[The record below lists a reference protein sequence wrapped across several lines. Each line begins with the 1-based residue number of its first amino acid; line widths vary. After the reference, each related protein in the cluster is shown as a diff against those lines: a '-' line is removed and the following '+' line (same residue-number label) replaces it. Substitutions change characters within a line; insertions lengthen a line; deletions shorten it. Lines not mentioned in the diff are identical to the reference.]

1 MMRTGVLYGGEA
13 ETFGFG
19 RTECAAFTGYR
30 PAKFLA
36 AFPQGDARQRV
47 GELLRPVV
55 AGLYD
60 RGVRLFLSGMAEGFD
75 LWAAAEVLAL
85 RDRGRC
91 PDAAVAAVIPFRG
104 QERGY
109 APASLDEY
117 RFICARAVAVRVL
130 SDRYYPECFYRRN
143 DFLVDNASVVVGNKI
158 CNFITYWFT
167 VTYNVYQRA
176 VLNLVS
182 FWYHYITFVIISLN
196 FISYIFLL
204 YF

>member
-1 MMRTGVLYGGEA
+1 MRTGVLYGGEA

-60 RGVRLFLSGMAEGFD
+60 LGVRLFLSGMAEGFD

-85 RDRGRC
+85 RDRGRMPRC
-91 PDAAVAAVIPFRG
+91 TG
-104 QERGY
+104 CGGH
-109 APASLDEY
+109 SLS
-117 RFICARAVAVRVL
+117 RAGA
-130 SDRYYPECFYRRN
+130 
-143 DFLVDNASVVVGNKI
+143 GI
-158 CNFITYWFT
+158 
-167 VTYNVYQRA
+167 RA
-176 VLNLVS
+176 CLPR
-182 FWYHYITFVIISLN
+182 
-196 FISYIFLL
+196 
-204 YF
+204 

>member
-60 RGVRLFLSGMAEGFD
+60 LGVRLFLSGMAEGFD

-130 SDRYYPECFYRRN
+130 SDRYADAVMQLREADIAALVESGDLDQGAEPLTTQRMSELYPLFATSLLS
-143 DFLVDNASVVVGNKI
+143 LVKNAESAVTGSVPGD
-158 CNFITYWFT
+158 
-167 VTYNVYQRA
+167 R
-176 VLNLVS
+176 
-182 FWYHYITFVIISLN
+182 
-196 FISYIFLL
+196 
-204 YF
+204 

>member
-60 RGVRLFLSGMAEGFD
+60 LGVRLFLSGMAEGFD

-117 RFICARAVAVRVL
+117 RFICARAVAVRCSPTAIIRSVSTAATIFWSITPRWWWATTTGRGAEPPIPSGGRTAAGCRSSISAPENLLCSILDGRSSL
-130 SDRYYPECFYRRN
+130 S
-143 DFLVDNASVVVGNKI
+143 
-158 CNFITYWFT
+158 
-167 VTYNVYQRA
+167 
-176 VLNLVS
+176 
-182 FWYHYITFVIISLN
+182 
-196 FISYIFLL
+196 LL
-204 YF
+204 Y

>member
-1 MMRTGVLYGGEA
+1 MRTGVLYGGEA

-60 RGVRLFLSGMAEGFD
+60 LGVRLFLSGMAEGFD

-91 PDAAVAAVIPFRG
+91 PDARLRRSFPFAGRSG
-104 QERGY
+104 DTRLPPSMSTG
-109 APASLDEY
+109 SS
-117 RFICARAVAVRVL
+117 VL
-130 SDRYYPECFYRRN
+130 VP
-143 DFLVDNASVVVGNKI
+143 
-158 CNFITYWFT
+158 
-167 VTYNVYQRA
+167 
-176 VLNLVS
+176 
-182 FWYHYITFVIISLN
+182 
-196 FISYIFLL
+196 
-204 YF
+204 

>member
-60 RGVRLFLSGMAEGFD
+60 LGVRLFLSGMAEGFD

-109 APASLDEY
+109 APASG
-117 RFICARAVAVRVL
+117 CA
-130 SDRYYPECFYRRN
+130 
-143 DFLVDNASVVVGNKI
+143 
-158 CNFITYWFT
+158 
-167 VTYNVYQRA
+167 
-176 VLNLVS
+176 
-182 FWYHYITFVIISLN
+182 
-196 FISYIFLL
+196 
-204 YF
+204 

>member
-60 RGVRLFLSGMAEGFD
+60 LGVRLFLSGMAEGFD
-75 LWAAAEVLAL
+75 LGHAVTPSAATHPDNEGNGLTTAKKGGRFAEE
-85 RDRGRC
+85 GT
-91 PDAAVAAVIPFRG
+91 
-104 QERGY
+104 Y
-109 APASLDEY
+109 
-117 RFICARAVAVRVL
+117 
-130 SDRYYPECFYRRN
+130 FYR
-143 DFLVDNASVVVGNKI
+143 V
-158 CNFITYWFT
+158 YT
-167 VTYNVYQRA
+167 V
-176 VLNLVS
+176 
-182 FWYHYITFVIISLN
+182 
-196 FISYIFLL
+196 
-204 YF
+204 